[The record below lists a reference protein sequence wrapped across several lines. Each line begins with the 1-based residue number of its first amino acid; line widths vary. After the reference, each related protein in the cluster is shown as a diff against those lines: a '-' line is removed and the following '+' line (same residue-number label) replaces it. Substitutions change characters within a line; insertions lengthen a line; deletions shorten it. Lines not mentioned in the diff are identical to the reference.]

1 MEMHPVFL
9 FLDPYLI
16 WFYRITGHAWIDF
29 IIGTFTL
36 ALMAVI
42 IGEFTIS
49 LAYLAARRRIERV
62 TDEAIKYQNL
72 SMEALTAGDKGAYQ
86 AANRLANDAFG
97 HSFFMQIALSA
108 AFLWPICFA
117 LAWMS
122 YRFAELEFPLPFL
135 AFSLGY
141 IGVFLILFIAA
152 YFVFKPVKYRIPYFR
167 RIKEMLDASSLTA
180 RNLKSFGDLLPPVAG
195 RQTHRGRRRQSEPVV
210 VTRPAPGGLA
220 AQAGLA
226 DRAIIYNYLYLYN
239 ILIKYH

>member
-16 WFYRITGHAWIDF
+16 WFYRITGDAMIDF
-29 IIGTFTL
+29 ILGTFTL

-42 IGEFTIS
+42 VGELNIA

-62 TDEAIKYQNL
+62 TDEAVKYQNL
-72 SMEALTAGDKGAYQ
+72 SLEALKAGDKGAYR

-97 HSFFMQIALSA
+97 HAFFMQIALSA
-108 AFLWPICFA
+108 AFLWPAGFV

-122 YRFAELEFPLPFL
+122 QRFWDLEFPLPFIPY
-135 AFSLGY
+135 SLGY

-167 RIKEMLDASSLTA
+167 RIKALLNASSLNA
-180 RNLKSFGDLLPPVAG
+180 RKLSRFSDLMSPPGAGTPPGDQGGQA
-195 RQTHRGRRRQSEPVV
+195 
-210 VTRPAPGGLA
+210 RPSA
-220 AQAGLA
+220 
-226 DRAIIYNYLYLYN
+226 
-239 ILIKYH
+239 

>member
-29 IIGTFTL
+29 ILGTFTL

-42 IGEFTIS
+42 IGELNIA
-49 LAYLAARRRIERV
+49 LAYLAARRRVERV
-62 TDEAIKYQNL
+62 TDEAVKYQNL
-72 SMEALTAGDKGAYQ
+72 SIEALRAGDKGAYR

-108 AFLWPICFA
+108 AFLWPAGFV

-122 YRFAELEFPLPFL
+122 HRFGDLSFALPFIPY
-135 AFSLGY
+135 SLGY
-141 IGVFLILFIAA
+141 IGVFLILFVAA

-167 RIKEMLDASSLTA
+167 RIKALLNASSLNA
-180 RNLKSFGDLLPPVAG
+180 RKLSRFSDLLSSAEAAKPAG
-195 RQTHRGRRRQSEPVV
+195 EE
-210 VTRPAPGGLA
+210 GGKA
-220 AQAGLA
+220 RTSA
-226 DRAIIYNYLYLYN
+226 
-239 ILIKYH
+239 

>member
-29 IIGTFTL
+29 ILGTFTL

-42 IGEFTIS
+42 VGELNIA

-62 TDEAIKYQNL
+62 TDEAVKYQNL
-72 SMEALTAGDKGAYQ
+72 SLEALKAGDKGAYR

-108 AFLWPICFA
+108 AFLWPAGFV

-122 YRFAELEFPLPFL
+122 QRFWDLEFPLPFIPY
-135 AFSLGY
+135 SLGY

-152 YFVFKPVKYRIPYFR
+152 YFVFKPIKYRIPYFR
-167 RIKEMLDASSLTA
+167 RIKELLNASRQNA
-180 RNLKSFGDLLPPVAG
+180 RKLSRFGDLLSPAG
-195 RQTHRGRRRQSEPVV
+195 AGK
-210 VTRPAPGGLA
+210 PAGDQGGNTSPSA
-220 AQAGLA
+220 
-226 DRAIIYNYLYLYN
+226 
-239 ILIKYH
+239 

>member
-16 WFYRITGHAWIDF
+16 WFYRITGYARIDF

-36 ALMAVI
+36 ALLALI

-49 LAYLAARRRIERV
+49 LAYLAARKRIEKV
-62 TDEAIKYQNL
+62 TDETIRYQNL
-72 SMEALTAGDKGAYQ
+72 SIEALTAGDKGAYQ
-86 AANRLANDAFG
+86 AANKLANDAFG

-122 YRFAELEFPLPFL
+122 QRFEDLEFPVPYLH
-135 AFSLGY
+135 FSLGY
-141 IGVFLILFIAA
+141 IAVFLFLFVAA

-167 RIKEMLDASSLTA
+167 RIKEMLKSSSLKT
-180 RNLKSFGDLLPPVAG
+180 RELKSFGDLLSPAEGGKPTGAG
-195 RQTHRGRRRQSEPVV
+195 KAS
-210 VTRPAPGGLA
+210 PAP
-220 AQAGLA
+220 A
-226 DRAIIYNYLYLYN
+226 DRGN
-239 ILIKYH
+239 

>member
-16 WFYRITGHAWIDF
+16 WFYRITGHAWLDF
-29 IIGTFTL
+29 LLGTFAL

-42 IGEFTIS
+42 IGEFNIS
-49 LAYLAARRRIERV
+49 LAYLAARRRIARV

-72 SMEALTAGDKGAYQ
+72 SLQALSAGDKGAYR

-108 AFLWPICFA
+108 AFLWPAGFF

-122 YRFAELEFPLPFL
+122 HRFADLSFPLPFIPY
-135 AFSLGY
+135 SLGH

-152 YFVFKPVKYRIPYFR
+152 YFVFKPVKNRIPYFR
-167 RIKEMLDASSLTA
+167 RIKERLDASSLTG
-180 RNLKSFGDLLPPVAG
+180 RKLTSFGDLLTPAG
-195 RQTHRGRRRQSEPVV
+195 TGKPTGES
-210 VTRPAPGGLA
+210 GGKA
-220 AQAGLA
+220 SPSS
-226 DRAIIYNYLYLYN
+226 
-239 ILIKYH
+239 